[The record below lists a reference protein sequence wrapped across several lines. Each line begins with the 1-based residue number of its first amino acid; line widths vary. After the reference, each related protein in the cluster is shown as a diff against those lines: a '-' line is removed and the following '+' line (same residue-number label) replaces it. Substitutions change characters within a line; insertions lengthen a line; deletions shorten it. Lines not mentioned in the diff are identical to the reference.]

1 MLVPSV
7 IILIVFYAE
16 RFNYDHNAECYYPEC
31 NYSECRYAECR
42 VIATVATVCVLLCS
56 LLVYV
61 VAYFATTVS

>member
-16 RFNYDHNAECYYPEC
+16 HLNYDHNAECHYPEC

-42 VIATVATVCVLLCS
+42 ATFATVCVRLCS
-56 LLVYV
+56 LLVSV
-61 VAYFATTVS
+61 VVYFATTVN